1 MQPKRDNKTT
11 KRRRVLF
18 SIDAEQAHNVAVTGD
33 FNEWN
38 HTSHPMRSDGNGLWQ
53 KIMMLPPGQYEY
65 KFLVDDQWR
74 TDPNNPNQCINRFG
88 TFNNVL
94 HVRDNAS

>member
-1 MQPKRDNKTT
+1 MNHTPITT

-18 SIDAEQAHNVAVTGD
+18 SIGPEQARKVAVTGD

-38 HTSHPMRSDGNGLWQ
+38 HASYPMKSDGNGLWQ

-65 KFLVDDQWR
+65 KFLVDGQWR
-74 TDPNNPNQCINRFG
+74 TDPNNPDRCTKCYG

-94 HVRDNAS
+94 HMQDHTP

>member
-1 MQPKRDNKTT
+1 
-11 KRRRVLF
+11 LF
-18 SIDAEQAHNVAVTGD
+18 SIDAEQAHKVAVTGD

-38 HTSHPMRSDGNGLWQ
+38 HASHPMKSDGNGLWQ

-65 KFLVDDQWR
+65 KFLVDGQWR
-74 TDPNNPNQCINRFG
+74 TDPNNPNQRLNGFG

-94 HVRDNAS
+94 RVRDSAS